1 MRYQSHSDDTKWYD
15 YSHNYVPIVFKGNS
29 DPFSEKHN
37 QVWLEKNSW
46 DVSKMN
52 YFLSLTAGI
61 PP

>member
-37 QVWLEKNSW
+37 QERPEKFFC
-46 DVSKMN
+46 M
-52 YFLSLTAGI
+52 
-61 PP
+61 

>member
-1 MRYQSHSDDTKWYD
+1 MTPSGTIILTIMFLLFSKEIVIHFPRSITRYGQK
-15 YSHNYVPIVFKGNS
+15 
-29 DPFSEKHN
+29 
-37 QVWLEKNSW
+37 KNSW